1 MAGFKLTTHKSKIKT
16 LKPGDPAFMLND
28 GIVVCPRAG
37 FEISHSCPQEYVS
50 ILKQAM
56 QAGWIKPVA
65 HLYGKE
71 LTMDLLRN

>member
-1 MAGFKLTTHKSKIKT
+1 MAGFKLTAHKSKIKT
-16 LKPGDPAFMLND
+16 LRPSDPGFMLND

-37 FEISHSCPQEYVS
+37 FEISRSCPEEYAS
-50 ILKQAM
+50 ILKQAI

-71 LTMDLLRN
+71 YTMDLLR